1 MMLILVEDR
10 LTVHS
15 YDVSTSR
22 RQINCTFLF
31 SVCMYIYG
39 ICQNEIL
46 TIVFVKQV

>member
-15 YDVSTSR
+15 
-22 RQINCTFLF
+22 CFLY
-31 SVCMYIYG
+31 VCMYIYG

-46 TIVFVKQV
+46 TIVFAKQV